1 MPQFRNRSQR
11 RDRRGRFSVGAILLL
26 AFFLAALA
34 SACSQLEKPT
44 STPYYAETQPPP
56 KQEFRWSNGKLPRSF
71 DPAKAAA
78 PPETDIV
85 RALYEGLTE
94 IDPATMKEIPGVAEK
109 WTSSDDHR
117 NWTFYLRENARWSNG
132 KPVTAFDFVSSWKR
146 LADLGDKAA
155 HEELLSN
162 IMGFPQAMPK
172 DTVGPGETTDLFN
185 SLQRQTAA
193 ESNVSNSANALVPP
207 TLQART
213 SNSNM
218 SVNAAPREKGPAPVS
233 FGVVAADART
243 LNVSLL
249 LPDRDFPKLVAHPI
263 FRPIFDSAEGDGEKL
278 RPNVIT
284 NGAFHIASIAADG
297 ITLVKSDSYW
307 NRDSVKLER
316 VRFVPYDNAEKALQ
330 AYRAGDLD
338 AVTNA
343 EFAPLALKL
352 LEPFQ
357 DFRRTTH
364 SALNFY
370 EVNYEKPPFDDRR
383 VREALAI
390 ALERERLT
398 EGDLV
403 GSTRPALPFT
413 PFSNTA
419 AAIVPDKERARV
431 LLEEA
436 GYPEGENFPAI
447 RLVVNR
453 NDTQQR
459 IARSV
464 AKMWKQN
471 LNLETDIIVK
481 EPSDLDAARKAGD
494 FDLIRRGV
502 VLPTPDE
509 TASFLSIFPSEGPL
523 AVDVS
528 AKHQAVHEQKLKSLG
543 DENSDNAEKFVADD
557 VAKEMILSEEDALFQ
572 FHAIPLYF
580 PTSCSLVK
588 PYVAGFEMNGLDAP
602 LLNSVTIDN
611 TWQPKTAARESN

>member
-1 MPQFRNRSQR
+1 MPF
-11 RDRRGRFSVGAILLL
+11 
-26 AFFLAALA
+26 
-34 SACSQLEKPT
+34 
-44 STPYYAETQPPP
+44 YAETQPPP

-109 WTSSDDHR
+109 WTTSDDHR
-117 NWTFYLRENARWSNG
+117 NWTFYLRDNARWSNG
-132 KPVTAFDFVSSWKR
+132 KPVTAFDFVRSWKR

-172 DTVGPGETTDLFN
+172 DTVATGETTDLLN

-193 ESNVSNSANALVPP
+193 ESNVSTSSSALVPP

-218 SVNAAPREKGPAPVS
+218 NVNAAPREKGPAPVS

-243 LNVSLL
+243 LNVTLL

-263 FRPIFDSAEGDGEKL
+263 FRPIFDAAEVDGDKL
-278 RPNVIT
+278 NSNVVT
-284 NGAFHIASIAADG
+284 NGAFHIAGIAADG

-316 VRFVPYDNAEKALQ
+316 VRFVPYDSAEKALQ

-370 EVNYEKPPFDDRR
+370 EVNYEKPPFNDRR

-398 EGDLV
+398 EGDLE
-403 GSTRPALPFT
+403 GSTRPALQFM
-413 PFSNTA
+413 PFSKTA
-419 AAIVPDKERARV
+419 ASIVPDKERARA

-471 LNLETDIIVK
+471 LNIETDIAVK

-509 TASFLSIFPSEGPL
+509 TASFLSIFPSESPL

-528 AKHQAVHEQKLKSLG
+528 AKHQAAHDQELKPFN
-543 DENSDNAEKFVADD
+543 DENSDIAEKFVADD
-557 VAKEMILSEEDALFQ
+557 VAKEMILSEEDALYQ

-580 PTSCSLVK
+580 PTSYSLVK

-611 TWQPKTAARESN
+611 TWQPKMAGRESN